1 MSASHFKNLVE
12 KGNPVGEVIAV
23 ERFLV
28 RVSGLQPVSIN
39 ALVMFE
45 DGSKGTVYQVLE
57 HSVLILHL
65 GTRTLHTG
73 IAVVLQYN
81 QLVTKVGKDF
91 IGRVVSV
98 FGEPLD
104 GKGPIAPDG
113 VWPVFRPAPPLI
125 SRQQLDTQFET
136 GLTIIDALF
145 PLSYGQRIAILG
157 DSKAGKTTMA
167 TQVAINQRGTEKITI
182 YALIGKRRADVN
194 MLLNRLTENQAMDN
208 TIVIVSTMFDS
219 LIATYLA
226 PYVAVSIAEYLWQSC
241 NLDCLIVYDDLTSH
255 AYAYREIS
263 LLANVSPGR
272 DSFPGDM
279 FYAHS
284 SLLERAGR
292 IKSSGK
298 TLTSL
303 PMVLAPG
310 GDITAYLPTNIMSIT
325 DGQLILDMDIFRD
338 GIRPAVSTGLSVSR
352 VGGVGH
358 NSRQKSQGVRV
369 MRALSA
375 YREAEEFSHFGA
387 EMGAQAKTDLELG
400 KLINEVISQAPGEYF
415 SVMAQQLMLEI
426 VLSNAGKA
434 VIDVRAMKQRA
445 NDIAQ
450 TVQTDEQFDA
460 ALAQLLAICV
470 IENKA
475 KPAPEAKP
483 AAAQP
488 AEGDKQASDAK
499 PEDAKKDK
507 AADAPA
513 EPAEEPA
520 KPTEDETKPP
530 TEEKTVEAAPASTDE
545 PASTPEPANDD
556 TPAETE
562 QPVAEQDVPAQEE
575 SKADEEAK
583 Q

>member
-1 MSASHFKNLVE
+1 MSASHFKKLVD
-12 KGNPVGEVIAV
+12 KGNPVGEVVAV

-28 RVSGLQPVSIN
+28 TVNGLQPVSVN
-39 ALVMFE
+39 ALIMFD

-57 HSVLILHL
+57 DKVVILHL
-65 GTRTLHTG
+65 GTQTLKVG
-73 IAVVLQYN
+73 VAAVLQHGE
-81 QLVTKVGKDF
+81 LVSKVGKDF

-104 GKGPIAPDG
+104 GKGSIAADA
-113 VWPVFRPAPPLI
+113 VWPVFTPAPSLI
-125 SRQQLDTQFET
+125 ARQQLDTQFET

-157 DSKAGKTTMA
+157 DSKSGKTTMA

-182 YALIGKRRADVN
+182 YALIGKRRADVT
-194 MLLNRLTENQAMDN
+194 MLLNRLTENDALNN

-226 PYVAVSIAEYLWQSC
+226 PYVAASMAEYLWQVEKR
-241 NLDCLIVYDDLTSH
+241 DCLIIYDDLTSH

-263 LLANVSPGR
+263 LLASVSPGR

-292 IKSSGK
+292 LKESGK

-358 NSRQKSQGVRV
+358 NARQKAQGVAT
-369 MRALSA
+369 MKALSK
-375 YREAEEFSHFGA
+375 YREAEEFSHFGS
-387 EMGAQAKTDLELG
+387 EMALEAKKDIERG
-400 KLINEVISQAPGEYF
+400 KLIFEILSQKPGEYF
-415 SVMAQQLMLEI
+415 SIMDQQLMLQI
-426 VLSNAGKA
+426 VLESDGS
-434 VIDVRAMKQRA
+434 VIDIERMKA
-445 NDIAQ
+445 EVGLLSNGIE
-450 TVQTDEQFDA
+450 TDEQFNA
-460 ALAQLLAICV
+460 AKTQLLQKSAI
-470 IENKA
+470 EM
-475 KPAPEAKP
+475 
-483 AAAQP
+483 
-488 AEGDKQASDAK
+488 
-499 PEDAKKDK
+499 KK
-507 AADAPA
+507 
-513 EPAEEPA
+513 
-520 KPTEDETKPP
+520 
-530 TEEKTVEAAPASTDE
+530 
-545 PASTPEPANDD
+545 
-556 TPAETE
+556 
-562 QPVAEQDVPAQEE
+562 
-575 SKADEEAK
+575 
-583 Q
+583 

>member
-1 MSASHFKNLVE
+1 MSASHFKKLVD
-12 KGNPVGEVIAV
+12 KGNPVGEVVAV

-28 RVSGLQPVSIN
+28 TVNGLQPVSVN
-39 ALVMFE
+39 ALIMFD

-57 HSVLILHL
+57 DKVVILHL
-65 GTRTLHTG
+65 GTKTLKVG
-73 IAVVLQYN
+73 VAAVLQHGE
-81 QLVTKVGKDF
+81 LVSKVGKDF

-104 GKGPIAPDG
+104 GKGSIAADA
-113 VWPVFRPAPPLI
+113 VWPVFTPAPSLI
-125 SRQQLDTQFET
+125 ARQQLDTQFET

-157 DSKAGKTTMA
+157 DSKSGKTTMA

-182 YALIGKRRADVN
+182 YALIGKRRADVT
-194 MLLNRLTENQAMDN
+194 MLLNRLTENDALNN

-226 PYVAVSIAEYLWQSC
+226 PYVAASMAEYLWQVEKR
-241 NLDCLIVYDDLTSH
+241 DCLIIYDDLTSH

-263 LLANVSPGR
+263 LLASVSPGR

-292 IKSSGK
+292 LKESGK

-358 NSRQKSQGVRV
+358 NARQKAQGVAT
-369 MRALSA
+369 MKALSK
-375 YREAEEFSHFGA
+375 YREAEEFSHFGS
-387 EMGAQAKTDLELG
+387 EMALEAKKDIERG
-400 KLINEVISQAPGEYF
+400 KLIFEILSQKPGEYF
-415 SVMAQQLMLEI
+415 SIMDQQLMLQI
-426 VLSNAGKA
+426 VLESDGS
-434 VIDVRAMKQRA
+434 VIDIERMKA
-445 NDIAQ
+445 EVGLLSNGIE
-450 TVQTDEQFDA
+450 TDEQFNA
-460 ALAQLLAICV
+460 AKTQLLQKSAI
-470 IENKA
+470 EM
-475 KPAPEAKP
+475 
-483 AAAQP
+483 
-488 AEGDKQASDAK
+488 
-499 PEDAKKDK
+499 KK
-507 AADAPA
+507 
-513 EPAEEPA
+513 
-520 KPTEDETKPP
+520 
-530 TEEKTVEAAPASTDE
+530 
-545 PASTPEPANDD
+545 
-556 TPAETE
+556 
-562 QPVAEQDVPAQEE
+562 
-575 SKADEEAK
+575 
-583 Q
+583 

>member
-1 MSASHFKNLVE
+1 MSASHFKNLID

-28 RVSGLQPVSIN
+28 TCSGLQPVSVN

-57 HSVLILHL
+57 DRVVVLHL
-65 GTRTLHTG
+65 GTETLRVG
-73 IAVVLQYN
+73 LAAVVQHGE
-81 QLVTKVGKDF
+81 LVSKVGKGF

-104 GKGPIAPDG
+104 GKGSIAADA
-113 VWPVFRPAPPLI
+113 VWPVFKPAPPLI

-157 DSKAGKTTMA
+157 DSKSGKTTMA

-182 YALIGKRRADVN
+182 YALIGKRRADVT
-194 MLLNRLTENQAMDN
+194 MLLNRLTENNALDN

-226 PYVAVSIAEYLWQSC
+226 PYVAVSMAEYLWQVEGR
-241 NLDCLIVYDDLTSH
+241 DCLIVYDDLTSH

-292 IKSSGK
+292 IKESGK

-358 NSRQKSQGVRV
+358 NSRQKAQGVAT
-369 MRALSA
+369 MKALSK
-375 YREAEEFSHFGA
+375 YREAEEFSHFGS
-387 EMGAQAKTDLELG
+387 EMALEAKKDIERG
-400 KLINEVISQAPGEYF
+400 KLIFEILSQKPGEYF
-415 SVMAQQLMLEI
+415 SVMAQQLMLQI
-426 VLSNAGKA
+426 VLEVDGA
-434 VIDVRAMKQRA
+434 VIDVEKMKAEVLELSQG
-445 NDIAQ
+445 IE
-450 TVQTDEQFDA
+450 TDEQFEA
-460 ALAQLLAICV
+460 A
-470 IENKA
+470 KA
-475 KPAPEAKP
+475 KLLEKSTI
-483 AAAQP
+483 
-488 AEGDKQASDAK
+488 EM
-499 PEDAKKDK
+499 KK
-507 AADAPA
+507 
-513 EPAEEPA
+513 
-520 KPTEDETKPP
+520 
-530 TEEKTVEAAPASTDE
+530 
-545 PASTPEPANDD
+545 
-556 TPAETE
+556 
-562 QPVAEQDVPAQEE
+562 
-575 SKADEEAK
+575 
-583 Q
+583 

>member
-1 MSASHFKNLVE
+1 MSASHFKKLVD
-12 KGNPVGEVIAV
+12 KGNPVGEVVAV

-28 RVSGLQPVSIN
+28 TVNGLQPVSVN
-39 ALVMFE
+39 ALIMFD

-57 HSVLILHL
+57 DKVVILHL
-65 GTRTLHTG
+65 GTKTLKVG
-73 IAVVLQYN
+73 VAAVLQHGE
-81 QLVTKVGKDF
+81 LVSKVGKDF

-104 GKGPIAPDG
+104 GKGSIAADA
-113 VWPVFRPAPPLI
+113 VWPVFTPAPSLI
-125 SRQQLDTQFET
+125 ARQQLDTQFET

-157 DSKAGKTTMA
+157 DSKSGKTTMA

-182 YALIGKRRADVN
+182 YALIGKRRADVT
-194 MLLNRLTENQAMDN
+194 MLLNRLTENDALNN

-226 PYVAVSIAEYLWQSC
+226 PYVAASMAEYLWQVEKR
-241 NLDCLIVYDDLTSH
+241 DCLIIYDDLTSH

-263 LLANVSPGR
+263 LLASVSPGR

-292 IKSSGK
+292 LKESGK

-358 NSRQKSQGVRV
+358 NARQKAQGVAT
-369 MRALSA
+369 MKALSK
-375 YREAEEFSHFGA
+375 YREAEEFSHFGS
-387 EMGAQAKTDLELG
+387 EMALEAKKDIERG
-400 KLINEVISQAPGEYF
+400 KLIFEILSQKPGEYF
-415 SVMAQQLMLEI
+415 SIMDQQLMLQI
-426 VLSNAGKA
+426 VLESDGSVSDIERMKAEVGLLSNG
-434 VIDVRAMKQRA
+434 IE
-445 NDIAQ
+445 
-450 TVQTDEQFDA
+450 TDEQFNA
-460 ALAQLLAICV
+460 AKTQLLQKSAI
-470 IENKA
+470 EM
-475 KPAPEAKP
+475 
-483 AAAQP
+483 
-488 AEGDKQASDAK
+488 
-499 PEDAKKDK
+499 KK
-507 AADAPA
+507 
-513 EPAEEPA
+513 
-520 KPTEDETKPP
+520 
-530 TEEKTVEAAPASTDE
+530 
-545 PASTPEPANDD
+545 
-556 TPAETE
+556 
-562 QPVAEQDVPAQEE
+562 
-575 SKADEEAK
+575 
-583 Q
+583 

>member
-12 KGNPVGEVIAV
+12 KGHPVGEVVGV

-28 RVSGLQPVSIN
+28 TVSGLNPVSVN

-45 DGSKGTVYQVLE
+45 DGSKGTVYQVHE
-57 HSVLILHL
+57 NTVVILHL
-65 GTRTLHTG
+65 GTRTLETG
-73 IAVVLQYN
+73 VAAVVQHGE
-81 QLVTKVGKDF
+81 LVSKVGKEF
-91 IGRVVSV
+91 IGRIVSV

-104 GKGPIAPDG
+104 GKGPIAADA
-113 VWPVFRPAPPLI
+113 VWPVFKPAPSLI
-125 SRQQLDTQFET
+125 ARQQLDTQFET

-157 DSKAGKTTMA
+157 DSKSGKTTMA

-182 YALIGKRRADVN
+182 YALIGKRRADVT
-194 MLLNRLTENQAMDN
+194 MLLNRLVDNNALDN

-219 LIATYLA
+219 LVATYLA
-226 PYVAVSIAEYLWQSC
+226 PYVAVSMAEYLWQVEQK
-241 NLDCLIVYDDLTSH
+241 DCLIVYDDLTSH

-292 IKSSGK
+292 IKESGR

-358 NSRQKSQGVRV
+358 NSRQKAQGVAV
-369 MRALSA
+369 MKALSRF
-375 YREAEEFSHFGA
+375 REAEEFSHFGS
-387 EMGAQAKTDLELG
+387 EMALEAKKDIERG
-400 KLINEVISQAPGEYF
+400 KMINEILSQKPGEYF
-415 SVMAQQLMLEI
+415 SVMDQQLMLQI
-426 VLSNAGKA
+426 VLEIDGT
-434 VIDVRAMKQRA
+434 VIDIERMKA
-445 NDIAQ
+445 EVGLLSKEIE
-450 TVQTDEQFDA
+450 TDEQF
-460 ALAQLLAICV
+460 
-470 IENKA
+470 
-475 KPAPEAKP
+475 
-483 AAAQP
+483 
-488 AEGDKQASDAK
+488 
-499 PEDAKKDK
+499 
-507 AADAPA
+507 
-513 EPAEEPA
+513 
-520 KPTEDETKPP
+520 
-530 TEEKTVEAAPASTDE
+530 EAA
-545 PASTPEPANDD
+545 
-556 TPAETE
+556 
-562 QPVAEQDVPAQEE
+562 
-575 SKADEEAK
+575 K
-583 Q
+583 QKLLEKITIEMKK

>member
-1 MSASHFKNLVE
+1 MSASHFKNLIN
-12 KGNPVGEVIAV
+12 KGNPVGEVVAV

-28 RVSGLQPVSIN
+28 SCSGLQPVSIN
-39 ALVMFE
+39 ALIMFE

-57 HSVLILHL
+57 DKVIVLHL
-65 GTRTLHTG
+65 GTHTLKVG
-73 IAVVLQYN
+73 VAAVLQHSE
-81 QLVTKVGKDF
+81 LVSKVGKDF

-104 GKGPIAPDG
+104 GRGSIAADA
-113 VWPVFRPAPPLI
+113 VWPVFTPAPSWI
-125 SRQQLDTQFET
+125 ARKQLDTQFET

-157 DSKAGKTTMA
+157 DSKSGKTTMA

-194 MLLNRLTENQAMDN
+194 MLLNRLTENNALDN

-226 PYVAVSIAEYLWQSC
+226 PYVAVSMAEYLWQVEKR
-241 NLDCLIVYDDLTSH
+241 DCLIIYDDLTSH

-292 IKSSGK
+292 LGESGK

-358 NSRQKSQGVRV
+358 NARQKAQGVAT
-369 MRALSA
+369 MKALSR
-375 YREAEEFSHFGA
+375 YREAEEFSHFGS
-387 EMGAQAKTDLELG
+387 EMALEAKKDIERG
-400 KLINEVISQAPGEYF
+400 KLIFEILSQKPGEYF
-415 SVMAQQLMLEI
+415 SVMAQQLMLQI
-426 VLSNAGKA
+426 VLESDGAG
-434 VIDVRAMKQRA
+434 IDVERMKA
-445 NDIAQ
+445 EVGALAQ
-450 TVQTDEQFDA
+450 TIETDEQFEA
-460 ALAQLLAICV
+460 AKSQLLTKST
-470 IENKA
+470 IEM
-475 KPAPEAKP
+475 
-483 AAAQP
+483 
-488 AEGDKQASDAK
+488 
-499 PEDAKKDK
+499 KK
-507 AADAPA
+507 
-513 EPAEEPA
+513 
-520 KPTEDETKPP
+520 
-530 TEEKTVEAAPASTDE
+530 
-545 PASTPEPANDD
+545 
-556 TPAETE
+556 
-562 QPVAEQDVPAQEE
+562 
-575 SKADEEAK
+575 
-583 Q
+583 

>member
-1 MSASHFKNLVE
+1 MSANHFKNLVD
-12 KGNPVGEVIAV
+12 KGNPVGEVVSV

-28 RVSGLQPVSIN
+28 GAIGLQPVSVN

-45 DGSKGTVYQVLE
+45 DGSKGMVYQVQE
-57 HSVLILHL
+57 DKVVILHL
-65 GTRTLHTG
+65 GTKTLTVG
-73 IAVVLQYN
+73 IAVVLQHN
-81 QLVTKVGKDF
+81 ELVSKVGKDF

-104 GKGPIAPDG
+104 GKGPIAPDA
-113 VWPVFRPAPPLI
+113 VWPVFRPAPSLI
-125 SRQQLDTQFET
+125 TRQQLDTQFET

-182 YALIGKRRADVN
+182 YALIGKRRADVS
-194 MLLNRLTENQAMDN
+194 MLLNRLTENNALEN

-219 LIATYLA
+219 LVATYLA
-226 PYVAVSIAEYLWQSC
+226 PYVAVSIAEYLWLQEKM
-241 NLDCLIVYDDLTSH
+241 DCLIVYDDLTSH

-263 LLANVSPGR
+263 LLAQVSPGR

-292 IKSSGK
+292 VKETGK

-358 NSRQKSQGVRV
+358 NKRQKAQGVAT
-369 MRALSA
+369 MKALA
-375 YREAEEFSHFGA
+375 RYREAEEFSHFGS
-387 EMGAQAKTDLELG
+387 EMALEAKKDIERG
-400 KLINEVISQAPGEYF
+400 KMIFEIISQKPGEYF
-415 SVMAQQLMLEI
+415 SVMAQQLMLQI
-426 VLSNAGKA
+426 VLDANGA
-434 VIDVRAMKQRA
+434 VLDIDAMKREVMA
-445 NDIAQ
+445 IA
-450 TVQTDEQFDA
+450 TTITEDTDETFEKAKAD
-460 ALAQLLAICV
+460 LLAKCL
-470 IENKA
+470 IEMKR
-475 KPAPEAKP
+475 
-483 AAAQP
+483 
-488 AEGDKQASDAK
+488 
-499 PEDAKKDK
+499 
-507 AADAPA
+507 
-513 EPAEEPA
+513 
-520 KPTEDETKPP
+520 
-530 TEEKTVEAAPASTDE
+530 
-545 PASTPEPANDD
+545 
-556 TPAETE
+556 
-562 QPVAEQDVPAQEE
+562 
-575 SKADEEAK
+575 
-583 Q
+583 